1 MEALFTKKFTFT
13 QFLKFVAPAVISMI
27 FISLYT
33 IIDGIFVSTLV
44 GSDALAS
51 INIIL
56 PIINIIFGVAIM
68 MGTGGSAIVAIKLGK
83 KKYAEANDSFSL
95 IFVAALVMGV
105 ALATITLVFF
115 DKICMFLGATENLLP
130 YCVSYGKII
139 ALFTPIFI
147 LKSMLEF
154 FVRTDGDF
162 NFSLFL
168 SIIGG
173 VINIGLDYVFIVTF
187 NMGIAG
193 AALATGL
200 GVLVSMILGFWYFTS
215 KKSTLKFIKPKF
227 DFKILS
233 ETMVNGSSE
242 MVTEL
247 STGVTTLI
255 FNILVLKYAGEDGVA
270 ALTIILYA
278 HFLLVST
285 YLGFASGIAPLIS
298 YNYGCKNVSKLKETF
313 KYSKIFI
320 LVSSIIIFI
329 SSMVFAPYIV
339 RIFVSPESNVFLLA
353 LSGLKLFS
361 IAFLFVGVNIFASG
375 LFTAFSNG
383 KISAVI
389 SFARTF
395 LFIFIGVLILPT
407 AFDLNGVWLTV
418 PFAELATVVLS
429 LVFIKKYKSR
439 YSFN

>member
-1 MEALFTKKFTFT
+1 MEAQFTKKFTFKE
-13 QFLKFVAPAVISMI
+13 FLKFVAPAVISMI

-83 KKYAEANDSFSL
+83 KKYDEANSSFSL
-95 IFVAALVMGV
+95 IFVAALIIGV
-105 ALATITLVFF
+105 VLTIITLLFF
-115 DKICMFLGATENLLP
+115 DNICMFLGATENLLP
-130 YCVSYGKII
+130 YCISYGKII

-173 VINIGLDYVFIVTF
+173 VINIILDYVFIVTF
-187 NMGIAG
+187 DMGISG

-215 KKSTLKFIKPKF
+215 KKSTLKFVKPKF
-227 DFKILS
+227 DFKLLS
-233 ETMVNGSSE
+233 ETMINGSSE

-298 YNYGCKNVSKLKETF
+298 YNYGCNNVSKLKETF

-339 RIFVSPESNVFLLA
+339 GIFVSPESTVFSLA

-395 LFIFIGVLILPT
+395 LFILIGVIILPT